1 MRREKDERAE
11 LQLLLRSRF
20 PILVVETA
28 EEARFLSLIET
39 VANLDEQALFTWSC
53 AQGLQRPLRNERVP
67 ETRELLRAVA
77 EIRKS
82 PQNGI
87 FVFLDAQPFLDN
99 PEVVRTLRE
108 IAFEHT
114 RNHRTLVFV
123 GSRVALDADL
133 QRMSASFRPAP
144 IGTAEVKKLVKEEFE
159 LYNHQM
165 GQEGFRGDQAAY
177 EMLVQHLVGLSRD
190 DARRMVRQS
199 IEHEGA
205 ITMDDVARVL
215 RLKHE
220 SMGKGGTLTL
230 VTEMESLD
238 RVGGLERFK
247 RWLAL
252 RRDAFLGRVGT
263 EKLDPPRG
271 VLLLGVQGAGKSLS
285 ARAVAGSW
293 RAPLLRLDFGALYN
307 KYHGETER
315 NLRTA
320 LETAAQ
326 MSPCIVW
333 LDEIEKGVAVD
344 SGSDG
349 GVSRR
354 VLGTLLTWMSERRE
368 RVFLIATANDIESLP
383 PELLRKGRFD
393 EIFFVDLP
401 QPAVRETIFGI
412 HLARR
417 GHDAAAFD
425 VPKLARAAER
435 FSGAEIEQAIVAAA
449 YAAHAE
455 GQPLATRHVAAEIA
469 ATRPL
474 AVVRAEKVAAL
485 RAWAQDR
492 TVPTD

>member
-1 MRREKDERAE
+1 MRKEKDEQAE

-20 PILVVETA
+20 PIIVVESA
-28 EEARFLSLIET
+28 EEARFLALVET

-53 AQGLQRPLRNERVP
+53 AQGLQRPLKNERVA

-87 FVFLDAQPFLDN
+87 YVFLDAQPFVDN

-114 RNHRTLVFV
+114 RTHRTLVFV

-133 QRMSASFRPAP
+133 QRMSATFRLSP
-144 IGTAEVKKLVKEEFE
+144 IGPAEVKKLVKEEFE
-159 LYNHQM
+159 LYNYQM
-165 GQEGFRGDQAAY
+165 GQQGFRGDQAAY

-190 DARRMVRQS
+190 DARRLVRQS

-215 RLKHE
+215 RQKHE
-220 SMGKGGTLTL
+220 SMGKEGTLQL
-230 VTEMESLD
+230 VTEVESLE
-238 RVGGLERFK
+238 RVGGLARLK
-247 RWLAL
+247 QWLAL
-252 RRDAFLGRVGT
+252 RREAFVGAPGT
-263 EKLDPPRG
+263 ERLDPPRG

-293 RAPLLRLDFGALYN
+293 RVPLLRLDFGALYN

-320 LETAAQ
+320 LETAGQ
-326 MSPCIVW
+326 MAPCILW
-333 LDEIEKGVAVD
+333 LDEVEKGVATD
-344 SGSDG
+344 AGSDG

-354 VLGTLLTWMSERRE
+354 VLGTLLTWMSERRH

-401 QPAVRETIFGI
+401 SPEARRDIFSI
-412 HLARR
+412 HLQRR
-417 GHDAAAFD
+417 GHEPAAFD
-425 VPKLARAAER
+425 LAALAGAAER

-455 GQPLATRHVAAEIA
+455 GQSLATRHVVAELGG
-469 ATRPL
+469 TRPL
-474 AVVRAEKVAAL
+474 AVVRAEKVGQL
-485 RAWAQDR
+485 RAWAQGR